1 MSHEDPQK
9 IIDDLSVSTKN
20 RANIPPFLFQKHSLK
35 LLMVLIHVIDPLKV
49 YSPLLS
55 PSHFPKTTFPPR

>member
-9 IIDDLSVSTKN
+9 IIDDLSVSTIY
-20 RANIPPFLFQKHSLK
+20 RANIPPFQFQEQSLE
-35 LLMVLIHVIDPLKV
+35 LLMMLIHVIDQLKV